1 MKSEGFRAD
10 TESAISD
17 YPDLISDTTVILAR
31 EKVVPDVVDACS
43 DKAAFK
49 AVFGDKMVMPGDVL
63 SINDIG
69 NEPKIEITQ
78 CSPGGIY
85 SLLMLDP
92 DMPSPHKPEYKDVLI
107 WMVNNIKKND
117 FDSGD
122 FTVGYS
128 GPEPGKGQHRY
139 VLLLFQQPSF
149 QSITPPTKRA
159 NFQTKQFAKD
169 MGWGDPVAVPVRVL
183 PGAVARN
190 EPYDMAYSTALLL
203 CLVAASAAVAV
214 SETPKTI
221 PDFTIN
227 NPGAKTTI
235 KIGCMLPFSGSNAY
249 AAKGVAAREGI
260 KLALTD
266 LAAAN
271 KGYNFVLTCVDTQ
284 CEADSAKAGA
294 AILKTRGVVGVIGE
308 ICSKAS
314 LAAKDVLAPILLISP
329 TSTSDK
335 LTIAG
340 DNFFRLSPPD
350 RFQSRVLAN
359 LVKASGLKPVGV
371 VVEPNA
377 YGQGLADG
385 FTAAYKKLGGTVK
398 TTIVTTPTNAV
409 QAAQD
414 MAKSGVP
421 KVVIAMNNDTWVAQ
435 FLAAGAAIPG
445 FSPELYAGDAQY
457 SPTLPGLVAGFGK
470 TTLLDKLT
478 VSAYNQGTAAFKDR
492 YAKATKEPYAGHA
505 AHAFDAATV
514 LVQGYLADAKGGKPV
529 AIASNA
535 SPLKVAFTGVSG
547 DVKFDATG
555 DLIPDNTSYQSVT
568 YKALQP
574 VVGGFLALPSA

>member
-43 DKAAFK
+43 NKAAFK
-49 AVFGDKMVMPGDVL
+49 AVFGHKMVMPGDVL

-122 FTVGYS
+122 YTVGYS

-409 QAAQD
+409 QAAQN
-414 MAKSGVP
+414 MAKSGVT

-457 SPTLPGLVAGFGK
+457 SPTLPGLVASFGK

-478 VSAYNQGTAAFKDR
+478 VSAYNQGTAAFKGR

-505 AHAFDAATV
+505 AHAYDAVTV

>member
-1 MKSEGFRAD
+1 
-10 TESAISD
+10 
-17 YPDLISDTTVILAR
+17 
-31 EKVVPDVVDACS
+31 
-43 DKAAFK
+43 
-49 AVFGDKMVMPGDVL
+49 
-63 SINDIG
+63 
-69 NEPKIEITQ
+69 
-78 CSPGGIY
+78 
-85 SLLMLDP
+85 
-92 DMPSPHKPEYKDVLI
+92 
-107 WMVNNIKKND
+107 
-117 FDSGD
+117 
-122 FTVGYS
+122 
-128 GPEPGKGQHRY
+128 
-139 VLLLFQQPSF
+139 
-149 QSITPPTKRA
+149 
-159 NFQTKQFAKD
+159 
-169 MGWGDPVAVPVRVL
+169 
-183 PGAVARN
+183 
-190 EPYDMAYSTALLL
+190 MAYSTALLL